1 MWSARASAC
10 RHNAAAMSTV
20 DTTLQL
26 RQRAQLPEIH
36 AHDSHSESRGMPPS
50 PSPIPL
56 SGRVGCHGTVRVV
69 QQLWSLLASSIEV
82 MVSTKRNSCILDRDR
97 KSVKDAVT
105 SSSSQPG
112 SSSAAVSGV
121 LSMYDSMPL
130 GDGSAVDWSIS
141 VLGRS
146 MICRCINLLKKS
158 GDLQTLATVVCIFGG
173 SDKLVALMAPGALLR
188 LTGIMMISLPSLYL
202 IVHNGFMNPSPF
214 PSLRFAF
221 FL

>member
-1 MWSARASAC
+1 
-10 RHNAAAMSTV
+10 MSTV
-20 DTTLQL
+20 DATLQL
-26 RQRAQLPEIH
+26 RHRAQLPEMQ
-36 AHDSHSESRGMPPS
+36 AHDSHTDSRGEPPS

-82 MVSTKRNSCILDRDR
+82 MVSTKRNGCILDRGR
-97 KSVKDAVT
+97 KSEKDAVT

-112 SSSAAVSGV
+112 SSSAAAVASGA
-121 LSMYDSMPL
+121 LSLYDSMPL

-146 MICRCINLLKKS
+146 MICRCINLLKQS

-173 SDKLVALMAPGALLR
+173 SDKLVALMAPGALL
-188 LTGIMMISLPSLYL
+188 
-202 IVHNGFMNPSPF
+202 
-214 PSLRFAF
+214 
-221 FL
+221 